1 MMLVTIKKLVN
12 KMFEKK
18 DNIKIVEEIDAE
30 MTEHAP
36 IIDEI
41 IKRKFTVMNIEKIN
55 TPDGMAG
62 DNWYQYVV
70 GQGTSEIKGLTM
82 GTLKQVTE
90 HANNVAND
98 LDERSKG
105 KKTGYSSN
113 QNNKTP
119 AKPPAP

>member
-1 MMLVTIKKLVN
+1 MIKKLVN

-18 DNIKIVEEIDAE
+18 DNMKTVEIID
-30 MTEHAP
+30 TESSDCAP
-36 IIDEI
+36 INDEVV
-41 IKRKFTVMNIEKIN
+41 KRKFNVMNIEKIS

-82 GTLKQVTE
+82 GTLNQVTE
-90 HANNVAND
+90 HANNVADDLND
-98 LDERSKG
+98 RSKG

-119 AKPPAP
+119 AKPLP

>member
-1 MMLVTIKKLVN
+1 MIKNLVK
-12 KMFEKK
+12 KMFEKNDSIRTVDDGDTAIQEDMPVK
-18 DNIKIVEEIDAE
+18 V
-30 MTEHAP
+30 
-36 IIDEI
+36 
-41 IKRKFTVMNIEKIN
+41 IKRKFSVMHIEKTS
-55 TPDGMAG
+55 TPDGMVG

-82 GTLKQVTE
+82 GTLNQVTE

-98 LDERSKG
+98 LNERSKG
-105 KKTGYSSN
+105 KKTGYTSN

>member
-1 MMLVTIKKLVN
+1 MIKNLVK
-12 KMFEKK
+12 KMFEKN
-18 DNIKIVEEIDAE
+18 DSIRTVDDVDTAVQE
-30 MTEHAP
+30 
-36 IIDEI
+36 DEPAKV
-41 IKRKFTVMNIEKIN
+41 IKRKFSVMNIEKTS
-55 TPDGMAG
+55 TPDGMVG

-82 GTLKQVTE
+82 GTLNQVTE

-98 LDERSKG
+98 LNERSKG
-105 KKTGYSSN
+105 KKTGYTSN

>member
-18 DNIKIVEEIDAE
+18 DNIKIAEEIDTE

-36 IIDEI
+36 IIDEV

>member
-1 MMLVTIKKLVN
+1 MIKKMIN

-18 DNIKIVEEIDAE
+18 DSIKPVEEND
-30 MTEHAP
+30 TVNSEHAP
-36 IIDEI
+36 IDDEVV
-41 IKRKFTVMNIEKIN
+41 KHKFNVMNIEKIS
-55 TPDGMAG
+55 TPNGMVG

-70 GQGTSEIKGLTM
+70 GQGSSEINGLTT

-90 HANNVAND
+90 HVNNIIDDLND
-98 LDERSKG
+98 RSKG

-119 AKPPAP
+119 ANKPA